1 MDNPSKGNWVNTV
14 PLKGQVAV
22 VTGGGTGIGRGIA
35 ETFAAAGAK
44 VVVAGRR
51 EEKLA
56 EVCEAIKATGGE
68 ALGVRT
74 DVTVQADIDNL
85 MEQACKMFG
94 TVNILVNNSGMALPR
109 CNTLNVA
116 REDWEKL
123 FALNMTSAFFVSQA
137 AAKVMAKNG
146 GGRIVNMTSQRGI
159 SALPGIVPYC
169 TAKGALMSM
178 TKALAIDL
186 APNNINVNAVA
197 PGYVHTDM
205 VAGLLADPDRLQSV
219 LDRTPLRKMGTVDEM
234 AAAVLYLVI
243 PQSSYTTG
251 QTLILDGGWSSQ

>member
-1 MDNPSKGNWVNTV
+1 MNNPAKGNWVNTA
-14 PLKGQVAV
+14 PLQGQVAI

-35 ETFAAAGAK
+35 ETFAAAGAR

-56 EVCEAIKATGGE
+56 EVCEAIKAAGGE

-85 MEQACKMFG
+85 MAETCKAFG
-94 TVNILVNNSGMALPR
+94 TVTILVNNSGMALPR
-109 CNTLNVA
+109 CNTLEVT

-137 AAKVMAKNG
+137 AAKVMARNG

-159 SALPGIVPYC
+159 NALPGIVAYC

-178 TKALAIDL
+178 TRALAIDL

-197 PGYVHTDM
+197 PGYVQTDM
-205 VAGLLADPDRLQSV
+205 VAGLLADPARLKFV
-219 LDRTPLRKMGTVDEM
+219 IDRTPLGKMGTVDEM

-251 QTLILDGGWSSQ
+251 QTLILDGGWSCY